1 MRSRLS
7 VRPRNRRRSAS
18 VAIGTLLSL
27 TVVPIAA
34 SQAKSPARPW
44 LDTLQSPETR
54 AAELVAQMT
63 LDEKISQMH
72 TISGGGNIA
81 RLVPGIPRLGVPEL
95 RITNGPVGVGTGV
108 GPGQP
113 KATLMPAPVSAAA
126 TFDPALARTYGTVE
140 GKETADVGHNL
151 LEAPDVNIDRV
162 PGNGRAFENYSEDP
176 YLAAQLAAANVKGI
190 QSQGVLAEVKHY
202 LANNQ
207 ETDRKTVQELIDDR
221 SLHEIYMPAFQA
233 AVQDGHV
240 AVVMCAYPSVNGS
253 FMCENKHLL
262 TDVLRNQWGFRGF
275 VQSDASATH
284 SAVGS
289 AEAGQNLELR
299 DNGPYDDELRQAVLS
314 GAVTM
319 QRLNQLIIERL
330 STEIRHGLFDHPVT
344 TTPIDA
350 SSDGAVSRAI
360 SEQGTV
366 LLKNDGGQLPL
377 STNTLK
383 SIALIGPQAV
393 AANPG
398 GGGSGH
404 VDPLYTVTPLQGIA
418 ARAGANVSISVDD
431 GSDIARAVA
440 AAKQADVAVV
450 KVGDSETEGSDRP
463 NLSLPGNQ
471 DALIAAVAAANP
483 RTVVVLNTG
492 APVLMP
498 WLDAVPAVVEAW
510 YPGEED
516 GNALA
521 AVLFGDVNP
530 SGKLPVTFPRTE
542 EQVPAST
549 PAQYPGVNG
558 VATYSEK
565 LQVGYRWY
573 DAQHQE
579 PLFPFGFGLSYTSF
593 RISDLKVTRS
603 LCRKGDVFVSA
614 RVTNT
619 GGRSG
624 TETAQTYLTFPSKA
638 GEPPRQLKA
647 FAKVTLKP
655 HQSKRV
661 EMTLDKR
668 AFSIW
673 NSASQKFT
681 TVTGTYQ
688 VAVGDSSRS
697 LPLHASVWMAGTR

>member
-1 MRSRLS
+1 M
-7 VRPRNRRRSAS
+7 RPRPTVRHHDRRRIA
-18 VAIGTLLSL
+18 VLAAGTLVGLVL
-27 TVVPIAA
+27 APMAA
-34 SQAKSPARPW
+34 SPANPPTRPW
-44 LDTLQSPETR
+44 LDAARSPETR

-72 TISGGGNIA
+72 TVSGGGNIA

-95 RITNGPVGVGTGV
+95 RISNGPVGVGTGV

-126 TFDPALARTYGTVE
+126 TFDPALAETYGTVE
-140 GKETADVGHNL
+140 GKETANVGHNL

-162 PGNGRAFENYSEDP
+162 PQNGRAFENYSEDP
-176 YLAAQLAAANVKGI
+176 YLAAQLAAANIRGI

-207 ETDRKTVQELIDDR
+207 ETDRKTVREFVDDR

-233 AVQDGHV
+233 AVQRGKV
-240 AVVMCAYPSVNGS
+240 ATVMCAYPSVNGY

-299 DNGPYDDELRQAVLS
+299 DNGPYDDELKQAVLV
-314 GAVTM
+314 GAVSM
-319 QRLNQLIIERL
+319 HRLDHLIIERL

-350 SSDGAVSRAI
+350 TADGAVSRAI

-377 STNTLK
+377 SAKSLK

-404 VDPLYTVTPLQGIA
+404 VDPLYTVSPLQGVA
-418 ARAGANVSISVDD
+418 ARAGADVSVTVDD
-431 GSDIARAVA
+431 GTDIGRAVA
-440 AAKQADVAVV
+440 AAQQADVAIV
-450 KVGDSETEGSDRP
+450 KVGDNETEGSDRA

-498 WLDAVPAVVEAW
+498 WLDDVPAVVEAW

-530 SGKLPVTFPRTE
+530 SGKLPVTFPKTE
-542 EQVPAST
+542 DQVPAST

-558 VATYSEK
+558 VATYSER
-565 LQVGYRWY
+565 LEVGYRWY
-573 DAQHQE
+573 DAQQQE

-593 RISDLKVTRS
+593 RFSGLKVTPALSR
-603 LCRKGDVFVSA
+603 RGAVHVSA
-614 RVTNT
+614 TVTNT
-619 GGRSG
+619 GRRSG
-624 TETAQTYLTFPSKA
+624 TETAQAYLTFPSKA

-661 EMTLDKR
+661 SMSLDQR

-673 NSASQKFT
+673 DSAAQKFA
-681 TVTGTYQ
+681 TVAGTYQ
-688 VAVGDSSRS
+688 VAVGDSSRN
-697 LPLHASVWMAGTR
+697 LPLHARVWVARVR

>member
-7 VRPRNRRRSAS
+7 VRPRNRSRI
-18 VAIGTLLSL
+18 VVLAIATLLGL
-27 TVVPIAA
+27 AVVPVAVSRA
-34 SQAKSPARPW
+34 RQPAHPW
-44 LDTLQSPETR
+44 LDAFRSPETR
-54 AAELVAQMT
+54 AAALVARMT
-63 LDEKISQMH
+63 LGEKISQMH

-108 GPGQP
+108 SPGQP

-126 TFDPALARTYGTVE
+126 TFDPVLARTYGTVE
-140 GKETADVGHNL
+140 GKETANVGHNL

-162 PGNGRAFENYSEDP
+162 PQNGRAFENYSEDP

-207 ETDRKTVQELIDDR
+207 ETNRKTVQELIDDR
-221 SLHEIYMPAFQA
+221 SLHEIYLPAFQA
-233 AVQDGHV
+233 AVQVGHV
-240 AVVMCAYPSVNGS
+240 AVVMCAYPSVNGA

-262 TDVLRNQWGFRGF
+262 TGVLRNQWGFRGF

-284 SAVGS
+284 TAVGS

-299 DNGPYDDELRQAVLS
+299 DNGPYDDELKQAVLS
-314 GAVTM
+314 GALSM
-319 QRLNQLIIERL
+319 QRLDQLIIERL
-330 STEIRHGLFDHPVT
+330 STEIRYGLFDHAAT

-350 SSDGAVSRAI
+350 SADGAISRAI

-377 STNTLK
+377 SAKTIT
-383 SIALIGPQAV
+383 SIALIGPRAV

-418 ARAGANVSISVDD
+418 ARAGANVSVSVDD

-440 AAKQADVAVV
+440 AAKEADVAVV

-471 DALIAAVAAANP
+471 DALVAAVAAANP
-483 RTVVVLNTG
+483 HTVVVLNTG

-542 EQVPAST
+542 DQVPAST
-549 PAQYPGVNG
+549 PAQYPGING

-565 LQVGYRWY
+565 LEVGYRWY

-593 RISDLKVTRS
+593 RFSDLKVTRS
-603 LCRKGDVFVSA
+603 LCRKGEVFVSA
-614 RVTNT
+614 KVTNT
-619 GGRSG
+619 GGRPG
-624 TETAQTYLTFPSKA
+624 TETAQTYLTFPSRT

-647 FAKVTLKP
+647 FAKVTLRP

-661 EMTLDKR
+661 EMALDRR

-673 NSASQKFT
+673 DSASQKFA
-681 TVTGTYQ
+681 TVAGTYQ
-688 VAVGDSSRS
+688 VAVGNSSRN
-697 LPLHASVWMAGTR
+697 LPLHASVRVHE